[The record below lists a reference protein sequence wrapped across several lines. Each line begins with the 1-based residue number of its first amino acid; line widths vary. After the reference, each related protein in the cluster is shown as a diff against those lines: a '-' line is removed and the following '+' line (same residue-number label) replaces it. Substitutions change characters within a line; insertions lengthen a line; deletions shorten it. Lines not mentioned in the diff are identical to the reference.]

1 MGSETYQGMSTI
13 LIIASRIVRRIAPNI
28 AAPYPIFM
36 KSIVGRTLKITLS
49 TSSPSSE
56 RVGTED
62 CGRAILVS
70 SGSWTGAP
78 QVLQNRLSES
88 RNDPH
93 LSQCTAYRSNLIQ
106 AAKRRAHD
114 I

>member
-13 LIIASRIVRRIAPNI
+13 LIIARRIVSRIAPNI
-28 AAPYPIFM
+28 AATYPIFI

-49 TSSPSSE
+49 TSRPSSE

-93 LSQCTAYRSNLIQ
+93 LSQRIFSPIKSDKLVAN
-106 AAKRRAHD
+106 AA
-114 I
+114 